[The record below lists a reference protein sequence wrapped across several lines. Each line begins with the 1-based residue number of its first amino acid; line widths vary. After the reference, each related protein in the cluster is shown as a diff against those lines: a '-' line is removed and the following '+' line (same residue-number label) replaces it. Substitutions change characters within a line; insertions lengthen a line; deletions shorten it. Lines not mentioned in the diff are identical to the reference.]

1 MASTVGIRQ
10 WECDLCLQD
19 LLPTK
24 LIDKI
29 ASCYTMKTSFV
40 YLKFQFTIID
50 GSESDFE
57 LKNVKNEIWKTMNCV
72 G

>member
-24 LIDKI
+24 LID
-29 ASCYTMKTSFV
+29 V
-40 YLKFQFTIID
+40 HLKFQFTIID